1 MINIRLA
8 TKKDINKIN
17 AIYKLV
23 IKDLKEV
30 KKIDMLWGDI
40 YPFCEVEHDIN
51 SKSMYV
57 IELNHII
64 IGSFV
69 LSDYDDPDYHNIDW
83 TKNKTFIYL
92 NRLVIN
98 PKNQGKGY
106 AKEVLK
112 YIEKHAINIGYEIIR
127 LTVYED
133 NIWAIKLYEKFGFK
147 QIQNGNWQLKDK
159 IFKGYEKILIK

>member
-40 YPFCEVEHDIN
+40 YPFCEVEHDII

-106 AKEVLK
+106 AKQTLK